1 MKKISVKET
10 PRKCH
15 CGWCVC
21 ARVSGTGVSSLGG
34 WAAGRRQAQ
43 ALCTW
48 SVSGSWPGPGSRPVS
63 QAHTQTHAAGTRQL
77 WGDSRLGSII
87 SPVSRVTPVMG
98 WSSQHDAVSTHYI
111 TPLSA
116 GQCSVSL
123 RQWTHWS
130 KWWQSHD
137 ASLIVH
143 YGCLLDMK
151 VASVFCLGHGRKRT
165 QLPLSDSILL
175 DQRDEKPKASGEFP
189 VKLPKKDWISE
200 ILNGQQQA
208 WL

>member
-1 MKKISVKET
+1 M
-10 PRKCH
+10 CL
-15 CGWCVC
+15 C

-43 ALCTW
+43 ARCTW

-63 QAHTQTHAAGTRQL
+63 PHTHRLMPPALASSEETAASAASVVTRDKSDQSDTSDGMIQSA
-77 WGDSRLGSII
+77 WGA
-87 SPVSRVTPVMG
+87 
-98 WSSQHDAVSTHYI
+98 W
-111 TPLSA
+111 
-116 GQCSVSL
+116 CSVKTNYYSCVSWPV
-123 RQWTHWS
+123 QC
-130 KWWQSHD
+130 QSQAVNTLKQVMTEAHD

-151 VASVFCLGHGRKRT
+151 VASMFCLGHGRKRT

-175 DQRDEKPKASGEFP
+175 NQRDEKPKASGELP